1 MNEIPTDSEK
11 HCRLIVGQC
20 ASKKECARA
29 PDGHRAELWNLL
41 WAGRPLTCFM
51 IARRASLL
59 RLLLLAFALNPLAGC
74 ASLPRVPFTKEQQ
87 AVATIPGIPNARVW
101 SDDRA
106 DALLARA
113 RSDVRAGEAGRV
125 GAINVLAIS
134 GGGSNGA
141 YGAGLLSGWS
151 ERGSRPEFTVVTGAS
166 AGALI
171 APFAFLGPSYDPVL
185 ENLFSEGIGE
195 ELLQLDGL
203 SAIFG
208 ASVFKAEP
216 LRRLIARYV
225 DDALLERIGTEY
237 QKGRRLLVVTT
248 NLDAQRT
255 AVWDMGAIAASGAPG
270 ALDLFRNVLVA
281 SASVPGVYSPV
292 LINVEGEGRR
302 FEEMHVDGGVR
313 ANLLVVPESLLLSSV
328 PPPAS
333 RVQPHVYILMN
344 NKLEQDFEIVEGK
357 ALTIVSRSF
366 TTAVKANTQNTLIA
380 TYDFARRNK
389 WDFNLASID
398 ADYPTTT
405 SMGFD
410 RGYMQQL
417 YLVRLPTGPLGVAVA
432 QDPADY
438 LHRANRLRAAHAG
451 TVHRPHARGRAL
463 K

>member
-1 MNEIPTDSEK
+1 MGK
-11 HCRLIVGQC
+11 H
-20 ASKKECARA
+20 
-29 PDGHRAELWNLL
+29 DGADRTSYRTGTGACT
-41 WAGRPLTCFM
+41 GMTRTRTITRP
-51 IARRASLL
+51 I
-59 RLLLLAFALNPLAGC
+59 LLALALLTLAGC
-74 ASLPRVPFTKEQQ
+74 ASFPRLSSTKEEQ

-106 DALLARA
+106 DTLLARA
-113 RSDVRAGEAGRV
+113 RSEVFAGAAGRV
-125 GAINVLAIS
+125 TVNVLAIS

-141 YGAGLLSGWS
+141 YGAGLLAGWT
-151 ERGSRPEFTVVTGAS
+151 ERGGRPEFTVVTGAS

-171 APFAFLGPSYDPVL
+171 APFAVLGSSYDPVL
-185 ENLFSEGIGE
+185 KSLFSEGIGE
-195 ELLQLDGL
+195 ELLQFDGL

-216 LRRLIARYV
+216 LKRLVARYV
-225 DDALLERIGTEY
+225 DEPLLERIGVEY
-237 QKGRRLLVVTT
+237 RKGRRLLVVTT

-255 AVWDMGAIAASGAPG
+255 AVWDMGAIASSGAPG
-270 ALDLFRNVLVA
+270 ALELFRDVLVA

-302 FEEMHVDGGVR
+302 FDEMHVDGGVR

-333 RVQPHVYILMN
+333 GVRPRVYIVMN

-357 ALTIVSRSF
+357 TLAIVSRSF

-389 WDFNLASID
+389 WDFNLASIEP
-398 ADYPTTT
+398 DYPTTT

-410 RGYMQQL
+410 RNYMSQL
-417 YLVRLPTGPLGVAVA
+417 YQYGYDKGREGPSWRKSLPETYTVPTNSV
-432 QDPADY
+432 QRMPIP
-438 LHRANRLRAAHAG
+438 RTAA
-451 TVHRPHARGRAL
+451 R
-463 K
+463 